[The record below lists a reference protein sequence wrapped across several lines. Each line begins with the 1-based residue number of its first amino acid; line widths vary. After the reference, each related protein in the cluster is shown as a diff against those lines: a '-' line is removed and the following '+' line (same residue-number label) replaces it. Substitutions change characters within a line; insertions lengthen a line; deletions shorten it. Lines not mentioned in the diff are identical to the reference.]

1 MSALTPVQELILNM
15 YASQYDHAFQ
25 QNVSLLEQSNRLISM
40 MNELRYNMQTI
51 YLDATRQIHITP
63 TNGITN
69 SNCIRTGRATTGTTN
84 FIFSD
89 IATPVNTE
97 CPISLVAFEPSSQV
111 AQINRCGHLFFRDE
125 LNQWLQSN
133 TRCPMC
139 RTSVHYIIDASN
151 NIIQT

>member
-1 MSALTPVQELILNM
+1 MSELTPVQQLILNM

-25 QNVSLLEQSNRLISM
+25 QHVSLLEQSNRLISM
-40 MNELRYNMQTI
+40 MNELRYNMHTI
-51 YLDATRQIHITP
+51 YLDATRQTYRQT
-63 TNGITN
+63 TNRI
-69 SNCIRTGRATTGTTN
+69 AGTTN
-84 FIFSD
+84 FVFSD
-89 IATPVNTE
+89 IASPVNTE

-111 AQINRCGHLFFRDE
+111 VQINRCGHLFFRDE

-139 RTSVHYIIDASN
+139 RTSVHAYILDVSN